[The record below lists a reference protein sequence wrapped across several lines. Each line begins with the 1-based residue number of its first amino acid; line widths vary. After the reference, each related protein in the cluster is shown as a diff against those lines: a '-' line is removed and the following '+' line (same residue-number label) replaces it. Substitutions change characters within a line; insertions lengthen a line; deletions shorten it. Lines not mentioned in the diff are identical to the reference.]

1 MTLVSDACHAPSADI
16 INSTSF
22 FSIPLRRKCMHSNLM
37 PSKFPPIF
45 ISTPLLESATGMG
58 RKRQAAWMGII
69 MKAAVPAH
77 MRKRPLEISALSAQR
92 YRCDTGSPRSAAQ
105 PVSS

>member
-1 MTLVSDACHAPSADI
+1 MTLVSDACHAPSADV

-22 FSIPLRRKCMHSNLM
+22 FSISLRCKCMHSNLM
-37 PSKFPPIF
+37 PSKFPADI
-45 ISTPLLESATGMG
+45 ISTSLLESATGRG

>member
-1 MTLVSDACHAPSADI
+1 
-16 INSTSF
+16 
-22 FSIPLRRKCMHSNLM
+22 
-37 PSKFPPIF
+37 
-45 ISTPLLESATGMG
+45 
-58 RKRQAAWMGII
+58 